1 MMIWGQQK
9 FGLGVDWVGRGH
21 TQTST
26 KNEMDIG
33 NLFFPFGLL
42 VLRAVDAVVEG
53 GAHPLHPLDASLREE
68 KEGTTS

>member
-1 MMIWGQQK
+1 
-9 FGLGVDWVGRGH
+9 
-21 TQTST
+21 
-26 KNEMDIG
+26 MDIG